1 MRRIRRTV
9 FGVLASA
16 SLLGGVGGAVLAG
29 VTTVTPVG
37 TVTALVPA
45 PTAVEY
51 GATAIEY

>member
-1 MRRIRRTV
+1 MGRFRRTV

-16 SLLGGVGGAVLAG
+16 SLLGFAGMGIAGITAAAPAG
-29 VTTVTPVG
+29 VVAGVSH
-37 TVTALVPA
+37 